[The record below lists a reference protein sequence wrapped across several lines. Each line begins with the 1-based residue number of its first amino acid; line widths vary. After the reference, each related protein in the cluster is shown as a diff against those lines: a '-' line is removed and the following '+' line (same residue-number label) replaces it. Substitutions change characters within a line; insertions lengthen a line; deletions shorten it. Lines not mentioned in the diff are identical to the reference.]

1 MSVEPCPRACHSGLH
16 FDTAQWKFRLLIRN
30 VQNHAGYAPCTGC
43 RSHTLEGFVDQD
55 DGNLDVSDWLI
66 DRKGFLPIPIVITE
80 PAVGYGGGLA
90 LMFVRNSMRE
100 NAEKS
105 RTTGHQTPPDIFVLG
120 AAATENGTK
129 FAFGGGMATFG
140 EDDR

>member
-1 MSVEPCPRACHSGLH
+1 MHWMSIPHTSTLRPHEPIHRITVPKARCLGTSVRDALPVGTR
-16 FDTAQWKFRLLIRN
+16 FF
-30 VQNHAGYAPCTGC
+30 
-43 RSHTLEGFVDQD
+43 EGFIDQD
-55 DGNLDVSDWLI
+55 DGNLDVSDWLV

-100 NAEKS
+100 SAEKS
-105 RTTGHQTPPDIFVLG
+105 KATGHQTPPDIFVLG

-140 EDDR
+140 DDDR